1 MKQIPQKTLSKSKT
15 YRVDI
20 TGLTHEGQGVGK
32 IDGLVVF
39 VDASLPGETVEVKI
53 VKQTKS
59 YATGDLI
66 TVVKPSPKR
75 VEPFCPVFGK
85 CGGCAVQHMS
95 YEAQLE
101 FKKDTVEQSLKRLGG
116 LENLEVHDTIGM
128 ERPYGYR
135 NKVQYPV
142 GSEGGE
148 VKIGF
153 YENRSHNIID
163 SSCCDI
169 QPEES
174 NGIRDIV
181 RGFCKGAGI
190 SIYDEKTGKGLLRHV
205 MVRKGFKT
213 NELMAVLVIN
223 GQKLP
228 NSGQLVETLC
238 RKYENIKS
246 IMLNI
251 NTRNTNIILGDRNI
265 CIYGQEYITDY
276 IGKYRFSISPLSF
289 FQVNPVQTEILYRK
303 ALEYASLTGNE
314 TVFDLYCG
322 IGTISLF
329 LSEKA
334 KRVIGVEVVPD
345 AIEDARKN
353 AALNKIT
360 NAEFITGEAE
370 AVIPR
375 LYAEGVR
382 ADVVVVDPP
391 RKGCDEVLL
400 NTLVEM
406 QPQRIVYVSCN
417 PSTLARD
424 LKYMSGHGFEVKEVQ
439 PVDMFPW
446 TGHVESI
453 VLMTKYGSEGR
464 K

>member
-1 MKQIPQKTLSKSKT
+1 MKETLQKQFLKNKI
-15 YRVDI
+15 YKIEI

-32 IDGLVVF
+32 LDGLAVF
-39 VDASLPGETVEVKI
+39 VDAVLPGETVNVKI
-53 VKQTKS
+53 SKQTKS
-59 YATGDLI
+59 Y
-66 TVVKPSPKR
+66 VVGTLVNVEKASENR
-75 VEPFCPVFGK
+75 VLPFCPVYDR

-95 YEAQLE
+95 YKVQLE
-101 FKKDTVEQSLKRLGG
+101 FKKDTVLQSLRRIGG
-116 LENLEVHDTIGM
+116 LDNITVHDTIGM
-128 ERPYGYR
+128 DSPFKYR

-142 GSEGGE
+142 NKAGND

-163 SSCCDI
+163 GSRCDI
-169 QPEES
+169 QPDES
-174 NGIRDIV
+174 NGIRVLI
-181 RGFCKGAGI
+181 RSFCVKNSI

-228 NSGQLVETLC
+228 KSDELVKVLC
-238 RKYENIKS
+238 TEYENIKS
-246 IMLNI
+246 IVLNI

-265 CIYGQEYITDY
+265 CIFGQEYISDY
-276 IGKYRFSISPLSF
+276 IGKYKFNISPLSF
-289 FQVNPVQTEILYRK
+289 FQVNPVQTEILYRR
-303 ALEYASLTGNE
+303 ALDYAALTGNE

-353 AALNKIT
+353 AVLNNVS
-360 NAEFITGEAE
+360 NAEFIVGEAE
-370 AVIPR
+370 VVIPE
-375 LYAEGVR
+375 LYAEGVK

-391 RKGCDEVLL
+391 RKGCDEALL
-400 NTLVEM
+400 RTLVDM
-406 QPQRIVYVSCN
+406 RPQRIVYISCN

-424 LKYMSGHGFEVKEVQ
+424 LKYLSGHGFEAREVQ

-446 TGHVESI
+446 TGHVEVIILLQRS
-453 VLMTKYGSEGR
+453 KG
-464 K
+464 